1 MIFVPVSHSMDELL
15 RIATSWG
22 LHLDQR
28 QIEQFARY
36 SAELRAWNMRVNLTS
51 ITDEREIVTR
61 HFLDSLR
68 CALSWGDTPSR
79 LIDIGSGAGFPGLP
93 LKILH
98 PELHVT
104 LVESVGK
111 KAAFLQH
118 IVAVLDLRDVT
129 VVTARA
135 EVVGRD
141 PQHRE
146 QYDVVTARAVAELA
160 TLVEYGLPLCR
171 VGGRFL
177 APKGSAIDDEVARA
191 RIAIARLGGQVIGV
205 EPVEIPG
212 VELRTLV
219 VIVKVAPTPAAYP
232 RAVGIPAKRP
242 IR

>member
-1 MIFVPVSHSMDELL
+1 MDELL

-22 LHLDQR
+22 LRLDQR

-36 SAELRAWNMRVNLTS
+36 SAELRAWNTRVNLTS
-51 ITDEREIVTR
+51 ITDEREIITR

-68 CALSWGDTPSR
+68 CALSWGNAPSR
-79 LIDIGSGAGFPGLP
+79 LIDVGSGAGFPGLP
-93 LKILH
+93 LKILR

-118 IVAVLDLRDVT
+118 IVAALDLHDVT
-129 VVTARA
+129 VIPARA

-160 TLVEYGLPLCR
+160 TLAEYCLPLCR
-171 VGGRFL
+171 IGGQVL
-177 APKGSAIDDEVARA
+177 APKGSDIDDEIARA
-191 RIAIARLGGQVIGV
+191 RVAIARLGGQLLGV
-205 EPVEIPG
+205 EPVEISG
-212 VELRTLV
+212 VEPRTLV
-219 VIVKVAPTPAAYP
+219 VIAKIAPTPAVYP
-232 RAVGIPAKRP
+232 RAVGVPAKRP

>member
-1 MIFVPVSHSMDELL
+1 MPTVAMDELL
-15 RIATSWG
+15 KIATSWG
-22 LHLDQR
+22 LHLNQR

-36 SAELRAWNMRVNLTS
+36 SVELRAWNTRVNLTS
-51 ITDEREIVTR
+51 ITDEREIVVR

-68 CALSWGDTPSR
+68 CALSWGDAPSC
-79 LIDIGSGAGFPGLP
+79 LIDVGSGAGFPGLP
-93 LKILH
+93 LKILR
-98 PELHVT
+98 PELRVT

-118 IVAVLDLRDVT
+118 IVAALDLHDVT

-160 TLVEYGLPLCR
+160 TLAEYCLPLCR
-171 VGGRFL
+171 IGGRVL
-177 APKGSAIDDEVARA
+177 APKGSNVDDEIARA
-191 RIAIARLGGQVIGV
+191 HVAIARLGGHLVSIEPVALPGV
-205 EPVEIPG
+205 EP
-212 VELRTLV
+212 RTLI
-219 VIVKVAPTPAAYP
+219 VIAKIAPTPAAYP

>member
-1 MIFVPVSHSMDELL
+1 MDELL

-22 LHLDQR
+22 LRLDQR

-171 VGGRFL
+171 IGGRFL
-177 APKGSAIDDEVARA
+177 APKGSAIDDEVVRA

-205 EPVEIPG
+205 EQVEIPG

>member
-1 MIFVPVSHSMDELL
+1 MDELL

-22 LHLDQR
+22 LRLDRR

-36 SAELRAWNMRVNLTS
+36 SAELRAWNTRVNLTS
-51 ITDEREIVTR
+51 ITDEREIILR

-79 LIDIGSGAGFPGLP
+79 LVDVGSGAGFPGLP
-93 LKILH
+93 LKILR
-98 PELHVT
+98 PELHVI

-111 KAAFLQH
+111 KAAFLEH
-118 IVAVLDLRDVT
+118 VVAALDLRDVA

-135 EVVGRD
+135 EIVGHN

-160 TLVEYGLPLCR
+160 TLAEYCLPLCR
-171 VGGRFL
+171 IGGRVL
-177 APKGSAIDDEVARA
+177 APKGRDVDDEVARA
-191 RIAIARLGGQVIGV
+191 RIVIARLGGQVIGV

-212 VELRTLV
+212 VEPRTLV
-219 VIVKVAPTPAAYP
+219 VIAKIAPTPAAYP

>member
-1 MIFVPVSHSMDELL
+1 MDELL

-22 LHLDQR
+22 LRLDRR

-36 SAELRAWNMRVNLTS
+36 SAELRAWNTRVNLTS
-51 ITDEREIVTR
+51 ITDEREIILR

-79 LIDIGSGAGFPGLP
+79 LIDVGSGAGFPGLP

-98 PELHVT
+98 PELHVI

-111 KAAFLQH
+111 KAAFLEH
-118 IVAVLDLRDVT
+118 VVATLALRDVT
-129 VVTARA
+129 VVAARA
-135 EVVGRD
+135 ELVGHD

-160 TLVEYGLPLCR
+160 TLAEYCLPLCR
-171 VGGRFL
+171 IGGRVL
-177 APKGSAIDDEVARA
+177 APKGRDVDDEVARA
-191 RIAIARLGGQVIGV
+191 RIVIARLGGQVIGV

-212 VELRTLV
+212 IEPRTLV
-219 VIVKVAPTPAAYP
+219 VIAKIAPTPAAYP

>member
-1 MIFVPVSHSMDELL
+1 M
-15 RIATSWG
+15 R
-22 LHLDQR
+22 LDRR

-36 SAELRAWNMRVNLTS
+36 SAELRAWNTRVNLTS
-51 ITDEREIVTR
+51 ITDEREIILR

-79 LIDIGSGAGFPGLP
+79 LVDVGSGAGFPGLP
-93 LKILH
+93 LKILR
-98 PELHVT
+98 PELHVI

-111 KAAFLQH
+111 KAAFLEH
-118 IVAVLDLRDVT
+118 VVAALDLRDVA

-135 EVVGRD
+135 EIVGHN

-160 TLVEYGLPLCR
+160 TLAEYCLPLCR
-171 VGGRFL
+171 IGGRVL
-177 APKGSAIDDEVARA
+177 APKGRDVDDEVARA
-191 RIAIARLGGQVIGV
+191 RIVIARLGGQVIGV

-212 VELRTLV
+212 VEPRTLV
-219 VIVKVAPTPAAYP
+219 VIAKIAPTPAAYP

>member
-1 MIFVPVSHSMDELL
+1 MV
-15 RIATSWG
+15 AGSWG

-36 SAELRAWNMRVNLTS
+36 SAELRAWNTRVNLTA

-68 CALSWGDTPSR
+68 CALSWGEHPSR
-79 LIDIGSGAGFPGLP
+79 LIDVGSGAGFPALP
-93 LKILH
+93 LKILL

-111 KAAFLQH
+111 KAAFLRH
-118 IVAVLDLRDVT
+118 IIATLDLRDVT

-141 PQHRE
+141 PRHRE

-160 TLVEYGLPLCR
+160 ILAEYCLPFCAI
-171 VGGRFL
+171 GGRVL
-177 APKGSAIDDEVARA
+177 APKGSDVDDEVARA
-191 RIAIARLGGQVIGV
+191 RVAIARLGGQLLNV
-205 EPVEIPG
+205 EPVDIPG
-212 VELRTLV
+212 VEPRTLV
-219 VIVKVAPTPAAYP
+219 VIAKIAPTPPAYP
-232 RAVGIPAKRP
+232 RAVGVPVKRP
-242 IR
+242 LR